1 MITYD
6 QIAAL
11 NPCWLREGRAE
22 ELRRRVGDGV
32 TAMQIAAAA
41 DVSINDRRWLLT
53 NLLARGPRP
62 DLRALVRW
70 ACACALDAVD
80 TIRDWH
86 AEGVMRACIETTLRW
101 CDGDATIEEVR
112 RDCADAAAAAA
123 YAAAAAAAYAAY
135 AAAAADAAADA
146 ADAADAAYAAARTSV
161 EAHLRQLARI
171 IDGGSL

>member
-32 TAMQIAAAA
+32 TAMQIATAA

-70 ACACALDAVD
+70 ACSCALDAVDAVD

-86 AEGVMRACIETTLRW
+86 IEGATRSLIETTLRW
-101 CDGDATIEEVR
+101 CDGDATIEEVWR
-112 RDCADAAAAAA
+112 YRDAADAA
-123 YAAAAAAAYAAY
+123 
-135 AAAAADAAADA
+135 AAADA
-146 ADAADAAYAAARTSV
+146 ADAADAWAAARADADADAVATRTSV

>member
-32 TAMQIAAAA
+32 TAMQIATAA

-70 ACACALDAVD
+70 VCACALDAVD

-86 AEGVMRACIETTLRW
+86 AEGVARSCIETALRW
-101 CDGDATIEEVR
+101 CDGDASIEEVR
-112 RDCADAAAAAA
+112 RDRD
-123 YAAAAAAAYAAY
+123 
-135 AAAAADAAADA
+135 AAAAADAAAA
-146 ADAADAAYAAARTSV
+146 WAAA
-161 EAHLRQLARI
+161 
-171 IDGGSL
+171 